1 MARIHSEASRILGER
16 VKAARLRIGIS
27 QEDLGELADMHFSN
41 IGKIERGQSNPN
53 LATIVALAGPLGV
66 DPGEWLS
73 GLTSAMLSGRTH
85 QVTAADLIA
94 ERSRRAAR

>member
-1 MARIHSEASRILGER
+1 MARIHSEAARILGER

-41 IGKIERGQSNPN
+41 IGKIERGNSNPN

-66 DPGEWLS
+66 DPGEWLA
-73 GLTSAMLSGRTH
+73 GLTPAMLPGRTH

-94 ERSRRAAR
+94 ARAEGRS